1 MNGIPTVAIDGVPDP
16 LPDDLAVLDVRE
28 PFEWEAGHIDGSL
41 HIPMMELPERLGDL
55 PDRQTLVVCKVG
67 SRSAQ
72 VVGYLARQGYDV
84 VNLAGGLYDWQAA
97 GRALVTDSGATP
109 YVA

>member
-16 LPDDLAVLDVRE
+16 LPDGLAVLDVRE
-28 PFEWEAGHIDGSL
+28 DFEWEAGHIDGAL
-41 HIPMMELPERLGDL
+41 HIPMMQLLDRLGELPDG
-55 PDRQTLVVCKVG
+55 QTLVVCKVG

-72 VVGYLARQGYDV
+72 VTGYLAQQGYDV
-84 VNLAGGLYDWQAA
+84 VNLAGGLWDWQAA
-97 GRALVTDSGATP
+97 GRALVSESDDPP

>member
-28 PFEWEAGHIDGSL
+28 PFEWEAGHIDGAL
-41 HIPMMELPERLGDL
+41 HIPMMELPGRLGDL
-55 PDRQTLVVCKVG
+55 PDGQTLVVCKVG

-72 VVGYLARQGYDV
+72 VVGYLARHGYDV
-84 VNLAGGLYDWQAA
+84 VNLAGGLYDWQSA
-97 GRALVTDSGATP
+97 GRALVTESGATP

>member
-28 PFEWEAGHIDGSL
+28 PFEWEAGHIDGAL

-55 PDRQTLVVCKVG
+55 PEGQTLVVCKVG

-97 GRALVTDSGATP
+97 GRALVTESGVAP

>member
-1 MNGIPTVAIDGVPDP
+1 M
-16 LPDDLAVLDVRE
+16 
-28 PFEWEAGHIDGSL
+28 
-41 HIPMMELPERLGDL
+41 
-55 PDRQTLVVCKVG
+55 VCKVG

-97 GRALVTDSGATP
+97 GRVLVSDSGAP
-109 YVA
+109 AYVA

>member
-1 MNGIPTVAIDGVPDP
+1 M
-16 LPDDLAVLDVRE
+16 
-28 PFEWEAGHIDGSL
+28 
-41 HIPMMELPERLGDL
+41 
-55 PDRQTLVVCKVG
+55 VCKVG

-97 GRALVTDSGATP
+97 GRALVSESGTTP